1 MNPPIGVSSPAL
13 NGPLDTLVAQG
24 ATIRFA
30 GSVRRL
36 TDAYA
41 GPALKLRGNGA
52 GLLADVFHLT
62 DGSLDLSAAAAV
74 AADSGGTESFWHT
87 LYDQFENVDAT
98 QTTDANQPPFSTSI
112 EARGAMGRATTA
124 ASTWLNINLG
134 VLTLPFLVSM
144 VVRHGASAASA
155 RFYLGRS
162 NSNANTFIAL
172 LNTTAPQQNWGT
184 ALSGGATT
192 ASAKHTL
199 SFLSNGATSTHF
211 KDGVQGGVGN
221 SGGTTID
228 LTNGRIGSVAT
239 TTTNWFSVAGQT
251 MSEFI
256 VFGNDPT
263 GLAGWSD
270 FMAAQ
275 KTHFGF

>member
-36 TDAYA
+36 KDAYA

-98 QTTDANQPPFSTSI
+98 QTTDASQPPFSTSI
-112 EARGAMGRATTA
+112 EARGAMGRATAA

-144 VVRHGASAASA
+144 VVRHGASGSTRQYFGRATASA
-155 RFYLGRS
+155 PY
-162 NSNANTFIAL
+162 IVC
-172 LNTTAPQQNWGT
+172 LNTTVVQQHWG
-184 ALSGGATT
+184 AVLAGGAT
-192 ASAKHTL
+192 AALAKHTL
-199 SFLSNGATSTHF
+199 SFLSNGAASTVY
-211 KDGVQGGVGN
+211 KDGVQGAVGN
-221 SGGTTID
+221 TAGTSLD
-228 LTNGRIGSVAT
+228 LTNGRIGASNSP
-239 TTTNWFSVAGQT
+239 TTNWFSVAGQT